1 MYPFPYNNLQ
11 NKSEEVLF
19 SGFNLNHSLDQNKRT
34 NFILDLYLIKSY
46 SSRKERS
53 PKTSFAGSWAKQT
66 VSSNQK
72 PFALKILYDS
82 NSTNSL
88 LVCQTE
94 SKKMTKNSSKVE
106 LCKKIGSTNE

>member
-11 NKSEEVLF
+11 NKPEDILVSE
-19 SGFNLNHSLDQNKRT
+19 FNLNHSLDQNKHT

-46 SSRKERS
+46 SSCKERN

-72 PFALKILYDS
+72 PFVLKILYDS
-82 NSTNSL
+82 NSTKSL